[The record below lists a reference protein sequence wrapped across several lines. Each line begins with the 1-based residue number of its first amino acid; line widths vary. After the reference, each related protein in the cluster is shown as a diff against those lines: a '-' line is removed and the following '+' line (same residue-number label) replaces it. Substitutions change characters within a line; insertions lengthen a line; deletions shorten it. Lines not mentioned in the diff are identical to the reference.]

1 MWERHGSKS
10 VKWWSPRHIYID
22 SSLYNAW
29 IHFSLSPRFLMHFLF
44 SWLCRWK
51 SLVSANSCVKHQ
63 KDLSCSETNLYQVT
77 RLEMN
82 IFRLLRLTEYSITL
96 KYIELKIMR
105 SATPINVIF
114 FQTQFVFAVVN
125 WTQGSR
131 SVPNVEAKRRKKEK
145 QVDNESIQQQYMHKL
160 TQ

>member
-1 MWERHGSKS
+1 
-10 VKWWSPRHIYID
+10 
-22 SSLYNAW
+22 
-29 IHFSLSPRFLMHFLF
+29 
-44 SWLCRWK
+44 
-51 SLVSANSCVKHQ
+51 
-63 KDLSCSETNLYQVT
+63 
-77 RLEMN
+77 MN